1 MMSIEAV
8 SDAINLQ
15 SQLKAERLEQLFKP
29 KDNSIAR
36 FSSLPAPKHTVSN
49 SLTTLLAKQQEDMV
63 RNTLQVDE
71 TISKKTNKQTIS
83 QSKQAQ
89 DFIQWVWPYAQ
100 KVSHLI
106 GIDPKVLVAQAALET
121 GWGKFIAK
129 DANGNSSNNLFNI
142 KATNTDKTSVTVKTT
157 EFEKGLPVKQIA
169 SFKTYPSV
177 EDSFQDYIT
186 FLNKNPRYKDALAQ
200 TDDPQRFI
208 QSLQDAGYATDPD
221 YANKIAM
228 IYASC

>member
-15 SQLKAERLEQLFKP
+15 SQLKAERLEQLFRPQDK
-29 KDNSIAR
+29 SIAR
-36 FSSLPAPKHTVSN
+36 FSEVPAVRHTAPD

-63 RNTLQVDE
+63 RNTLQIDE
-71 TISKKTNKQTIS
+71 PIPKISNNQTIG

-106 GIDPKVLVAQAALET
+106 GLDPKVLVAQAALET

-129 DANGNSSNNLFNI
+129 DANGNTSNNLFNI
-142 KATNTDKTSVTVKTT
+142 KANSTDKTSVTVKTT
-157 EFEKGLPVKQIA
+157 EFESRLPVKQMA
-169 SFKTYPSV
+169 SFKTYASV
-177 EDSFQDYIT
+177 EESFQDYIT
-186 FLNKNPRYKDALAQ
+186 FLNKNPRYKGALEQ
-200 TDDPQRFI
+200 TSDPQRFI

-221 YANKIAM
+221 YANKIAK